1 LFSGKPA
8 NKTVVQPKLIT
19 AAIGPENFTQVGNKE
34 IAIKQIST
42 GKVFPVGTFNVESDS
57 VELKVGNWGPQS
69 TVVKNIPNQG
79 PDGNAGIW
87 IEVSGVQGLGEVQV
101 LFSGKP
107 ANKTVVQPKLIT
119 AAIGPENFTQ
129 VGNKEIAIKQVS
141 TGKVFH
147 VGMFNVESAK

>member
-1 LFSGKPA
+1 MGKDVRNVKILKGHSMKKSIVSLLELVIFVIA
-8 NKTVVQPKLIT
+8 LALVACSKTEP
-19 AAIGPENFTQVGNKE
+19 
-34 IAIKQIST
+34 S
-42 GKVFPVGTFNVESDS
+42 S